1 MSRPVLSVRAD
12 GVVCLGDVQLW
23 GWGFW
28 GALKST
34 ALFWVAL
41 MWGHTPSTPKLPS
54 TPQLPPTPQPPFHTT
69 VAPGADAGSRP
80 GGIHLVLNDNLGEY
94 LS

>member
-12 GVVCLGDVQLW
+12 GVVCFGDVQLW

-41 MWGHTPSTPKLPS
+41 MWGHTFESC
-54 TPQLPPTPQPPFHTT
+54 QE
-69 VAPGADAGSRP
+69 VR
-80 GGIHLVLNDNLGEY
+80 
-94 LS
+94 